1 MVSLE
6 DAVIARLH
14 KGGDR
19 FEILV
24 DPHAAEQVIEGK
36 AEAIIPCLAIDAVF
50 SDSKKGTHAS
60 TESLQKHFSTT
71 DVETIAKEI
80 ILKGE
85 IQLTTEQRR
94 EMQEQKKK
102 RIVDMIVRN
111 AMDPKT
117 KAPHPRTRIEL
128 AMDEAKIH
136 IDPFKSVN
144 QQVKTVIEILRP
156 LIPISME
163 HVRISVKIPPEYV
176 GKAYGAVRSTGTL
189 EQEDWQSDGSWL
201 GIVKLPA
208 GMQIDFYDR
217 LNTLTKG
224 NVETRILMK

>member
-14 KGGDR
+14 KGGEH

-24 DPHAAEQVIEGK
+24 DPHAAEQLIEGK
-36 AEAIIPCLAIDAVF
+36 IAAILPSLAIDAVF

-60 TESLQKHFSTT
+60 SESLQKHFNTV
-71 DVETIAKEI
+71 DIETIAKEI
-80 ILKGE
+80 ITKGE
-85 IQLTTEQRR
+85 IQLTTEQRH

-117 KAPHPRTRIEL
+117 KMPHPRTRIEL
-128 AMDEAKIH
+128 ALEEAKIH

-144 QQVKTVIEILRP
+144 QQMKTVIEALRP
-156 LIPISME
+156 LLPISME
-163 HVRISVKIPPEYV
+163 QVRVSVKIPAAYV
-176 GKAYGAVRSTGTL
+176 GKAYGAVRSFGTL
-189 EQEDWQSDGSWL
+189 EREDWQSDGSWL
-201 GIVKLPA
+201 GVVKLPA
-208 GMQIDFYDR
+208 GMQTDFYDR

-224 NVETRILMK
+224 NVETRVLLK